1 MRVIT
6 LGIGSDKLA
15 KNLWPESTLKTATS
29 LQLPK
34 SWKDQYDKVFAYQAL
49 QRVSNAA
56 VNSTLANWFNVLKPG
71 GELHLFV
78 PSLEWVAREILA
90 EEPSVLML
98 VHIFGPQADEE
109 TFWLSGFT
117 MRRLWVDME
126 DVGFAVTTA
135 KVGYYSMVIGDKD
148 VQAEQHYIVGRK
160 PE

>member
-1 MRVIT
+1 M
-6 LGIGSDKLA
+6 
-15 KNLWPESTLKTATS
+15 
-29 LQLPK
+29 
-34 SWKDQYDKVFAYQAL
+34 FAYQAL

-56 VNSTLANWFNVLKPG
+56 VNKTLKNWFHVLKPG

-98 VHIFGPQADEE
+98 IHIYGSQHDEDN
-109 TFWLSGFT
+109 FWLSGYT
-117 MRRLWVDME
+117 MRRLRVDME

-148 VQAEQHYIVGRK
+148 VQAEQHYVVGRK
-160 PE
+160 PDAK